1 MKPKQKTILKG
12 IAASRGGRFCA
23 KVKVISSLDGIDKL
37 NKGDV
42 MVSSFLTPD
51 FCSFMKKISQISG
64 IITDEGCSTC
74 HAAILARELKIPYIA
89 ATACATKKLKNGDAI
104 FMDSENGIVYEI

>member
-1 MKPKQKTILKG
+1 MNFKQKTILKG
-12 IAASRGGRFCA
+12 IPASRGGRFCG
-23 KVKVISSLDGIDKL
+23 KVKVIHSLEGLDQL
-37 NKGDV
+37 RKGDV

-51 FCSFMKKISQISG
+51 FISFMKKISRISG

-89 ATACATKKLKNGDAI
+89 ATACATKKLKNGATV
-104 FMDSENGIVYEI
+104 FMDSDNGIVYEI